1 MLRSAL
7 YSRNS
12 ILSLVL
18 RFTFYVRYNSQLF
31 HQYSANLNVRRTL
44 PGLEVQQNAVTSET
58 SSSRRH

>member
-18 RFTFYVRYNSQLF
+18 RRYNSQLF

-44 PGLEVQQNAVTSET
+44 LGLEVQQNAVTSET